1 MVRTTLSVLSVLSVV
16 NNMTI
21 KKRQCPQT
29 RIMEL
34 EEENAMLRQ
43 KIVDARVEAVHILE
57 FVAKLRAII
66 ERIKVK

>member
-1 MVRTTLSVLSVLSVV
+1 
-16 NNMTI
+16 MTI

-43 KIVDARVEAVHILE
+43 KITDYTKELNDKNVQV
-57 FVAKLRAII
+57 VAKLRAII
-66 ERIKVK
+66 ERITVK

>member
-1 MVRTTLSVLSVLSVV
+1 MSVLSVV

-43 KIVDARVEAVHILE
+43 KITDYTKELNDKNVQV
-57 FVAKLRAII
+57 VAKLRAII
-66 ERIKVK
+66 ERITVK